1 VSRRPKAK
9 SGSNDTQNNKDDLRK
24 NGMPQATQAR
34 SGGPFITPELLFS
47 DLDARVAASLI
58 AAAADVVL
66 VLDASGVICDL
77 AFGQEDFA
85 AMGCTAWRGRP
96 WMDLVT
102 AESRPKVDDL
112 LREPIASDL
121 APDATRQ
128 PPRWRHINQLTPKG
142 EEIPLSFSVLN
153 LPQAEGEPLSS
164 AHKVAFARDLRPQ
177 AVLQQRLVNAQLS
190 MEREYWR
197 LRSVETRYRLLF
209 QIASEAVLILDA
221 SNGKLEEAN
230 PAAHRLFGDDLRRA
244 NWTLSDS
251 LDRDSVGAVQQML
264 ERVRA
269 NGRSENQPVQLLD
282 GSGEMQLSVSLFRQD
297 NTPHFLIRLTAP
309 FHAAATHAEQ
319 SKELF
324 ARAMENAPDA
334 FVVTDTD
341 SRILGVNRSFLDLGQ
356 LGSEELARGQ
366 SLDRWLGRTG
376 VDLSVMLS
384 NLRQHGSLRLFAT
397 TLRGEYGS
405 TAEVEISAC
414 AVNSGDVPCF
424 GFTIRDVGRRLGD
437 TARSDREPPRSA
449 SQMTELVGRAPLR
462 DIVRDTTDLIERLC
476 IEAALQLTG
485 DNRASAAELLGLS
498 RQSLYIKLRR
508 FGIGDALGEPLPPD
522 ADDDAAG

>member
-1 VSRRPKAK
+1 
-9 SGSNDTQNNKDDLRK
+9 
-24 NGMPQATQAR
+24 MPQLTPAR
-34 SGGPFITPELLFS
+34 SEAAFVAFERRLA
-47 DLDARVAASLI
+47 DLDTHAVAQII

-66 VLDASGVICDL
+66 VLDTKGVIRDV
-77 AFGQEDFA
+77 AFGQGDFVTL
-85 AMGCTAWRGRP
+85 GCQGWVGQAWI
-96 WMDLVT
+96 DLVT
-102 AESRPKVDDL
+102 SDSRPKVEDL
-112 LREPIASDL
+112 LRTPIATDMVAG
-121 APDATRQ
+121 APGQ
-128 PPRWRHINQLTPKG
+128 PPRWRHINQLAPSG
-142 EEIPLSFSVLN
+142 DELPLSFAILT
-153 LPQAEGEPLSS
+153 LPQGDDVAAGV
-164 AHKVAFARDLRPQ
+164 AHQVAFARDLRPQ

-221 SNGKLEEAN
+221 TTGKLEEAN
-230 PAAHRLFGDDLRRA
+230 PAAHHLLGDDLHKA
-244 NWTLSDS
+244 SWTITDS
-251 LDRDSVGAVQQML
+251 LDADSVSAVQQTL

-269 NGRSENQPVQLLD
+269 NGRSESQSVRLLD
-282 GSGEMQLSVSLFRQD
+282 DPAEMQLSVTLFRQD
-297 NTPHFLIRLTAP
+297 NKPHFLIRLTAP
-309 FHAAATHAEQ
+309 FQPVVTHTDQ
-319 SKELF
+319 SKQLF
-324 ARAMENAPDA
+324 ARATENAPDA

-341 SRILGVNRSFLDLGQ
+341 GRILAVNRAFLDLGQ

-376 VDLSVMLS
+376 VDLSVILS

-405 TAEVEISAC
+405 TADVEISAS
-414 AVNSGDVPCF
+414 AVNSGDTPCF
-424 GFTIRDVGRRLGD
+424 GFTIRDVGRRLSD
-437 TARSDREPPRSA
+437 SVRSEREPPRSA

-508 FGIGDALGEPLPPD
+508 FGIGDTSGEPLPPD
-522 ADDDAAG
+522 LQDDAGD

>member
-1 VSRRPKAK
+1 
-9 SGSNDTQNNKDDLRK
+9 
-24 NGMPQATQAR
+24 MPQATQVR
-34 SGGPFITPELLFS
+34 SGGPFASPEQLFG
-47 DLDARVAASLI
+47 DLDARVAAGLI

-77 AFGQEDFA
+77 AFAQDDFS
-85 AMGCTAWRGRP
+85 AMGCAAWRGKA
-96 WMDLVT
+96 WIDLVT
-102 AESRPKVDDL
+102 SESRPKVEDL

-121 APDATRQ
+121 GPEAATQ
-128 PPRWRHINQLTPKG
+128 PPRWRHINQLSPKG
-142 EEIPLSFSVLN
+142 DELPLSFSVLN
-153 LPQAEGEPLSS
+153 LPQPGGQPASA

-177 AVLQQRLVNAQLS
+177 AVLQQRLVNAQLA

-209 QIASEAVLILDA
+209 QIASEAVVILEA
-221 SNGKLEEAN
+221 SNGRLEEAN
-230 PAAHRLFGDDLRRA
+230 PAAHRLLGDDLRRA
-244 NWTLSDS
+244 SWALSDS
-251 LDRDSVGAVQQML
+251 LDASSVGPVQQML

-269 NGRSENQPVQLLD
+269 NGRSEDQAVRLID
-282 GSGEMQLSVSLFRQD
+282 GSAEMQLTVSLFRQD

-309 FHAAATHAEQ
+309 FHVTSTHAEQ
-319 SKELF
+319 NKQLF
-324 ARAMENAPDA
+324 ARVMENAPDA

-341 SRILGVNRSFLDLGQ
+341 GRILTVNRSFLDLGQ
-356 LGSEELARGQ
+356 LGSEELARGH

-405 TAEVEISAC
+405 TTEVEISAC
-414 AVNSGDVPCF
+414 AVNSGDMPCF

-437 TARSDREPPRSA
+437 SVRGPAEPPRSA

-508 FGIGDALGEPLPPD
+508 FGISDASGEPLPPD
-522 ADDDAAG
+522 ALDAVDVPGGDAR

>member
-1 VSRRPKAK
+1 
-9 SGSNDTQNNKDDLRK
+9 
-24 NGMPQATQAR
+24 MPQATQVR
-34 SGGPFITPELLFS
+34 PEGPFISPERLFT
-47 DLDARVAASLI
+47 DLDAHVAASLI

-66 VLDASGVICDL
+66 VLDAAGTICDL
-77 AFGQEDFA
+77 AFGSDDFA
-85 AMGCTAWRGRP
+85 SLGCNEWRGRA
-96 WMDLVT
+96 WIDLVT
-102 AESRPKVDDL
+102 PESRPKVEDL
-112 LREPIASDL
+112 LRAPIASDM
-121 APDATRQ
+121 APDAVVQ
-128 PPRWRHINQLTPKG
+128 PPRWRHINQLTPRG
-142 EEIPLSFSVLN
+142 DELPLSFSVLN
-153 LPQAEGEPLSS
+153 LPQPDGRSGGVAY
-164 AHKVAFARDLRPQ
+164 KVAFARDLRPQ

-209 QIASEAVLILDA
+209 QIASEAVMILEA
-221 SNGKLEEAN
+221 SSGRLEEAN
-230 PAAHRLFGDDLRRA
+230 PAAHRLLGDDLRRA
-244 NWTLSDS
+244 NWTLTES
-251 LDRDSVGAVQQML
+251 LDPACVASAQQML

-269 NGRSENQPVQLLD
+269 NGRSENDAVRLRD
-282 GSGEMQLSVSLFRQD
+282 GTTEMQLSVSLFRQD
-297 NTPHFLIRLTAP
+297 NLPHFLIRLTAP
-309 FHAAATHAEQ
+309 FHLPASHADHNRQ
-319 SKELF
+319 LF
-324 ARAMENAPDA
+324 ARATENAPDG

-341 SRILGVNRSFLDLGQ
+341 GRILAVNRSFLDLGQ

-414 AVNSGDVPCF
+414 AVNSGEVPCF
-424 GFTIRDVGRRLGD
+424 GFTIRDVGRRLSD
-437 TARSDREPPRSA
+437 TTRADREAPRSA

-508 FGIGDALGEPLPPD
+508 FGIGDASGEPLPPD
-522 ADDDAAG
+522 LGDIPAK